1 MWYKFCGL
9 RARVS
14 FSYQINGCVTEAAS
28 VASGRGRE
36 GVIIQSISRQT
47 DSNIEPAKRSGK
59 NGPKRGE
66 RVRERERE
74 RERAGGSSNLLS
86 SLGFC

>member
-36 GVIIQSISRQT
+36 GVIIQPISRQT
-47 DSNIEPAKRSGK
+47 DSNIELQEWYEKG
-59 NGPKRGE
+59 GE
-66 RVRERERE
+66 SEEE
-74 RERAGGSSNLLS
+74 GENIQSWTTK
-86 SLGFC
+86 